1 MDLADTQETSDLYP
15 EVVEAPRFS
24 CALGGAYMS
33 ALAAYGTV
41 PILHAGAGCGFSQ
54 VYGLARASGQNA
66 DSYSG
71 PSTPC
76 SCLVEDNVIFGGE
89 DKLRDL
95 IASTMKVVRGKLY
108 AIITGCVPAL
118 IGDDV
123 GAVVQE
129 FKEKVP
135 IIHVN
140 AAGFK
145 GSTYN
150 GYEFFFDAVIDQLLT
165 ELPKKKRLVNLLGI
179 VPTQHVHW
187 KGQLQVI
194 KSLLEKIGIEV
205 NIIFTERNGLEA
217 LKRIPAAEMNLVFS
231 PWVGVKTAQK
241 LQEKFG
247 IPYEVISYVPV
258 GPKDST
264 TFLKQAGKL
273 LDVSEAL
280 IREVVQEEEWSAYRA
295 SEYFG
300 QILFIGLPNAYIGV
314 VADTST
320 AIGLTR
326 YGSNELGWLPEVVI
340 IADDPPE
347 EERDAITRLLTEGL
361 ESTVKPKVYFQV
373 DSHKIKLLLER
384 HTLQLLL
391 ASSMEKFLPRGDA
404 MHLSVSF
411 PIFDRVIVDRSYA
424 GYRGGLALMEDVGSQ
439 YARPS

>member
-1 MDLADTQETSDLYP
+1 MALSNTAETVDPYP
-15 EVVEAPRFS
+15 EVSEAPRFS
-24 CALGGAYMS
+24 CAFGGAYMS
-33 ALAAYGTV
+33 ALAVYGTA
-41 PILHAGAGCGFSQ
+41 PIIHAGAGCGFSQ
-54 VYGLARASGQNA
+54 VYGLARGSGQNA
-66 DSYSG
+66 DSYAG

-76 SCLVEDNVIFGGE
+76 SCLVEENVIFGGE

-95 IASTMKVVRGKLY
+95 IAATIKVVRGKLF
-108 AIITGCVPAL
+108 AVISGCVPAL

-129 FKEKVP
+129 FREKVP

-145 GSTYN
+145 GSTYD
-150 GYEFFFDAVIDQLLT
+150 GYEFFFDAVIDQLLA
-165 ELPKKKRLVNLLGI
+165 EAPKEKRLVNLLGI
-179 VPTQHVHW
+179 VP
-187 KGQLQVI
+187 
-194 KSLLEKIGIEV
+194 
-205 NIIFTERNGLEA
+205 
-217 LKRIPAAEMNLVFS
+217 AELNLVFS

-247 IPYEVISYVPV
+247 TPYEVISYVPV

-264 TFLKQAGKL
+264 ALLRQVGKL
-273 LDVSEAL
+273 LDVSEEV
-280 IREVVQEEEWSAYRA
+280 IREVVREEEWSAYRA

-300 QILFIGLPNAYIGV
+300 QILFIGLPNAYFGV
-314 VADTST
+314 VADSGT

-340 IADDPPE
+340 IADDPPV
-347 EERDAITRLLTEGL
+347 EERAAITRLLTEDL
-361 ESTVKPKVYFQV
+361 ESTVKPKVYFQI
-373 DSHKIKLLLER
+373 DSHKIKLLLEK

-391 ASSMEKFLPRGDA
+391 ASSMEKFLPKGDA